1 MINPISVRYHLAE
14 GGVHLRLVHGRAR
27 LALTARGIDLGPEGW
42 AVLSEEAGAAVQKIG
57 GPAQAHDRQT
67 MVARA
72 DLEAWLTG
80 ATPTAAP
87 SRLPLPVSVDW
98 LRLAESITSLPVPAP
113 RGVIVELLIGA
124 GMSVRANPEVI
135 AWGRAGVESA
145 T

>member
-1 MINPISVRYHLAE
+1 MINPISVHYHLAE

-27 LALTARGIDLGPEGW
+27 LALTARGINLGPEGW
-42 AVLSEEAGAAVQKIG
+42 ALLSEEAGAAVQKIG

-98 LRLAESITSLPVPAP
+98 LALAREVEALSLGAS
-113 RGVIVELLIGA
+113 RGLIINVLVRA
-124 GMSVRANPEVI
+124 GMSVWANPEVV
-135 AWGRAGVESA
+135 AWGRSGVESA